1 LIPRP
6 QPVEENV
13 PNVIIER
20 EDEMAQ
26 YPNWDTIPDDRLQLE
41 YDKPVRLD
49 TLPWR
54 IDAPE
59 EYRKCSHHEADG
71 SQSVQ
76 AFPASELWVIKIH
89 HANFPEGFMLIYC
102 IDHPIKAGDWSR
114 GH

>member
-1 LIPRP
+1 
-6 QPVEENV
+6 
-13 PNVIIER
+13 
-20 EDEMAQ
+20 MAQ

-41 YDKPVRLD
+41 YNKPVRLD

-71 SQSVQ
+71 SQSAQ

-89 HANFPEGFMLIYC
+89 HGKYPEGFLLLYC
-102 IDHPIKAGDWSR
+102 IDHLINAGRWEQR
-114 GH
+114 PLR